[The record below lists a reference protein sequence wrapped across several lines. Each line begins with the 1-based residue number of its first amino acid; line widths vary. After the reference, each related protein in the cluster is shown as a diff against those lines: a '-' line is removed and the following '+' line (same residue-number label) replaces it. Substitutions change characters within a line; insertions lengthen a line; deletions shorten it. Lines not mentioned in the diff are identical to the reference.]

1 MTKISGNVS
10 ATSED
15 LRRITKDF
23 RTLPKIKCPQ
33 MFQNTFEHF
42 RSYLRVDVSKDQR
55 SGGQS
60 SKFAFAYTLYIGR
73 PRYYTYEI
81 KVYLA
86 KYCFVSKKFDFNCK
100 RYFSS

>member
-1 MTKISGNVS
+1 M
-10 ATSED
+10 AT
-15 LRRITKDF
+15 
-23 RTLPKIKCPQ
+23 TLFLLLKV
-33 MFQNTFEHF
+33 
-42 RSYLRVDVSKDQR
+42 LRVDVSKDQR

-60 SKFAFAYTLYIGR
+60 SKFDFAYTLYIGR

>member
-1 MTKISGNVS
+1 MKFDV
-10 ATSED
+10 
-15 LRRITKDF
+15 
-23 RTLPKIKCPQ
+23 
-33 MFQNTFEHF
+33 
-42 RSYLRVDVSKDQR
+42 LRVDVSKDQR

-60 SKFAFAYTLYIGR
+60 SKFDFAYYLYIGR

-86 KYCFVSKKFDFNCK
+86 KYCFVSKKFEYNRK

>member
-1 MTKISGNVS
+1 MGLSFSFLAWSFSRSAFRLSISADCSSISFGECFLN
-10 ATSED
+10 
-15 LRRITKDF
+15 L
-23 RTLPKIKCPQ
+23 
-33 MFQNTFEHF
+33 
-42 RSYLRVDVSKDQR
+42 LRVDLSKDQR

-60 SKFAFAYTLYIGR
+60 SKFDFAYYLYIGR

-86 KYCFVSKKFDFNCK
+86 KYCFVSKKFEYDCK

>member
-1 MTKISGNVS
+1 MQDIFFLKKAFSRNIS
-10 ATSED
+10 
-15 LRRITKDF
+15 
-23 RTLPKIKCPQ
+23 LPE
-33 MFQNTFEHF
+33 TVHLL
-42 RSYLRVDVSKDQR
+42 LRVDVSKDQR

-60 SKFAFAYTLYIGR
+60 SKFDFAYTLYIGR